1 MKLQF
6 KLEYVTAW
14 GQDVRVEI
22 KVRRRRGADLIHT
35 HQLNT
40 QDGVNWSG
48 EMVLH
53 EKDALSFSYS
63 YFIAAGDEVMRRE
76 WCGVPRTFPYEQNKT
91 FLLYDYWKEIP
102 ILSHLYS
109 SAYSHCVARTLAQ
122 DPDITYYDRTLLF
135 RVQAPQLVKGQQLA
149 LLGSLPQLGEWMPE
163 RAMRM
168 SRGGTH
174 EWCLALSATG
184 LQFPFEYKYVV
195 IDENT
200 GDLIAWEGGEN
211 RVSPKVE
218 NFAPEELGAESFSYQ
233 GPKENMHLPPNT
245 IQVIWDR
252 RLRMADEH
260 WKTAGVVIPDRKSV
274 V

>member
-76 WCGVPRTFPYEQNKT
+76 W
-91 FLLYDYWKEIP
+91 
-102 ILSHLYS
+102 
-109 SAYSHCVARTLAQ
+109 
-122 DPDITYYDRTLLF
+122 
-135 RVQAPQLVKGQQLA
+135 
-149 LLGSLPQLGEWMPE
+149 
-163 RAMRM
+163 
-168 SRGGTH
+168 
-174 EWCLALSATG
+174 
-184 LQFPFEYKYVV
+184 
-195 IDENT
+195 
-200 GDLIAWEGGEN
+200 
-211 RVSPKVE
+211 
-218 NFAPEELGAESFSYQ
+218 
-233 GPKENMHLPPNT
+233 
-245 IQVIWDR
+245 
-252 RLRMADEH
+252 
-260 WKTAGVVIPDRKSV
+260 
-274 V
+274 

>member
-91 FLLYDYWKEIP
+91 FL
-102 ILSHLYS
+102 
-109 SAYSHCVARTLAQ
+109 
-122 DPDITYYDRTLLF
+122 
-135 RVQAPQLVKGQQLA
+135 
-149 LLGSLPQLGEWMPE
+149 
-163 RAMRM
+163 
-168 SRGGTH
+168 
-174 EWCLALSATG
+174 
-184 LQFPFEYKYVV
+184 
-195 IDENT
+195 
-200 GDLIAWEGGEN
+200 
-211 RVSPKVE
+211 
-218 NFAPEELGAESFSYQ
+218 
-233 GPKENMHLPPNT
+233 
-245 IQVIWDR
+245 
-252 RLRMADEH
+252 
-260 WKTAGVVIPDRKSV
+260 
-274 V
+274 